1 MLLTQELENLSNN
14 LRNKTDENRALQL
27 EIDKFKRTQGDI
39 DYEFNRL
46 QTQIQ
51 SSETRIR
58 KLETEN
64 DELKRRIQEN
74 DLEVSRKFN

>member
-27 EIDKFKRTQGDI
+27 ENDKFKRTQGDI

-51 SSETRIR
+51 SS
-58 KLETEN
+58 
-64 DELKRRIQEN
+64 
-74 DLEVSRKFN
+74 

>member
-27 EIDKFKRTQGDI
+27 ENDKFKRTQGDI

-58 KLETEN
+58 KLEGEN
-64 DELKRRIQEN
+64 DELKRRIQDN